1 MTIEIYTS
9 PTCGFCHA
17 AKNLLNRKGA
27 AFTEY
32 DVTRDHAVRAEMMQ
46 RAHGRRTVPQIF
58 ISGRHIGGC
67 DDLFD
72 LDRQGKLD
80 PLLAT

>member
-46 RAHGRRTVPQIF
+46 RARGRRTVPQIF